1 MTTLTLI
8 LDTSLHVAQAAL
20 YDRAGAV
27 VQHVSQKGERGQTDV
42 LLPVLRELMQG
53 RAYAQLSDIIVTV
66 GPGVFTGIRA
76 GIAAARAL
84 RLALDIPLRGVTTLD
99 VLLAQ
104 TGARYAI
111 MDAHKNEAY
120 VQAPEQSPVLIPCD
134 GLAAF
139 LKQANTI
146 AVYPAAF
153 TQSDLLSFDLSQ
165 TLHTISQL
173 EPAAIFAAAR
183 RSPQEPMP
191 LYVRA
196 PDALPQVGKTLARK
210 VSCRP

>member
-1 MTTLTLI
+1 MTTLI

-20 YDRAGAV
+20 CNGDGAV
-27 VQHVSQKGERGQTDV
+27 IQHVAQHGARGQTDM

-53 RAYAQLSDIIVTV
+53 RAYSQLTALVVTT

-84 RLALDIPLRGVTTLD
+84 RLSLDIPLCGVGTLD

-104 TGARYAI
+104 TGATHALI
-111 MDAHKNEAY
+111 DAHKSEAY
-120 VQAPEQSPVLIPCD
+120 VVGPQNEHALLGFD
-134 GLAAF
+134 RLAAF
-139 LKQANTI
+139 LKDAKAI

-153 TQSDLLSFDLSQ
+153 AKNDVLSSFAPQNLSVIDR
-165 TLHTISQL
+165 LD
-173 EPAAIFAAAR
+173 PAAIYKAAQRAPR
-183 RSPQEPMP
+183 EPMP

-196 PDALPQVGKTLARK
+196 PDALPQAAKTLIRRAPGG
-210 VSCRP
+210 V